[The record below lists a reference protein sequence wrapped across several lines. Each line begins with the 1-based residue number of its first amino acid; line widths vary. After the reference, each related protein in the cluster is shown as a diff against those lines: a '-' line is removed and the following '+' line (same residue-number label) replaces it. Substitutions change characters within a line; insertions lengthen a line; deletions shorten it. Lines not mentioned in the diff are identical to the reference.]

1 MGCSFIAGLQSEVG
15 KVADI
20 AAPIVA
26 SIPGPWQ
33 IPAMVYI
40 ANNTIKSGGDIGDVA
55 LKIGTAYFAGQLGA
69 GASESVANSL
79 MGNGMSVAAVQGI
92 GSIAGGAAAGAF
104 SGGVSGL
111 ASGRDPIDAILK
123 GGLSGGLT
131 AGAMQGIGSITSSI
145 PGFDKLGKDYGA
157 VGAAAQRA
165 VNSALVAEVLGKD
178 VNQSILNSVLNS
190 AVSTGKEYLKDLSKP
205 VQEAWDNLTQTS
217 TAYKD
222 NVALQNEIIAQYE
235 ATRNASNSNIE
246 AQRATLQ
253 ANMDG
258 YNQSVERLAEI
269 DRAIAAGTEDYST
282 LMTVRG
288 QAQQKAN
295 GFAGAIDAAMPGYN
309 ASQAAVKDALG
320 ALSSKLDTT
329 KAALEP
335 IQKQYDAQ
343 QAALDVNY
351 SAYQA
356 QEQTNTQVLAKQVND
371 ATLTKNS
378 IEQITGKP
386 VNQEQLDKFIQT
398 GDPITAAKAYY
409 ASQGEDSKTTLD
421 QLTKAFEEASV
432 KKPTTDTT
440 TGTNVA
446 SINTGTKTDAGN
458 GGIASLNADGSIK
471 TAEETKPTDT
481 QQVIGDVNGG
491 VQQTPEEKTTAG
503 SLVQQLY
510 PEEIKLGDQTGD
522 FPEKIEHQADGS
534 TVVTETDGTQRIFK
548 ADGTVEIIGADGT
561 KTTEGNAGANTVK
574 YDDGSTIT
582 TGADGTVTSTE
593 KTDTAY
599 TPKTENTDLSKLVN
613 SLLGGVG
620 GASGTSGTGGN
631 KGTTGGFNL
640 GNAGTLFGGAAAI
653 GGAAAL
659 ANSLNDSGS
668 NNAGGNVPLLHSM
681 EWDITDPAP
690 IQNARAYGQHM
701 ISPIYKAEGGLL
713 SLTPPPYMQS
723 PLQQYP
729 TGDIPQQSAGSQPQ
743 QSYGQMPYTQPDQN
757 QYGQMKPQYIQPTIN
772 NGNQPFIN
780 QPQQQNYNADPSSAV
795 TMFAGGGMPIAM
807 NDGGLP
813 SIQTDGAI
821 ISSAAQRHGLGGDVR
836 VLNKIEALV
845 SQGMNADEAARLVAG
860 SAKPNQMA
868 MGAPMSRPMAS
879 GGISTLGH
887 YSDGGRM
894 LKGPGDGMSDD
905 IPATIADKQP
915 ARLANEEFVIPA
927 DVVSHLGNGSSEA
940 GAKVLYDMM
949 ARVRK
954 ARTGNSKQGKQI
966 HAEKFMP
973 KMRG

>member
-20 AAPIVA
+20 ASPIVA

-79 MGNGMSVAAVQGI
+79 MGNGMSVAAVEGI
-92 GSIAGGAAAGAF
+92 GGIVGGATSGAF
-104 SGGVSGL
+104 SGGVNAL

-165 VNSALVAEVLGKD
+165 VNSALAAEVLGKD

-190 AVSTGKEYLKDLSKP
+190 AVSTGKEYLKDLSQP
-205 VQEAWDNLTQTS
+205 VQEAWDKLTQTS

-222 NVALQNEIIAQYE
+222 NVALQNEIVAQYE

-258 YNQSVERLAEI
+258 YNQSVDRIAEI

-282 LMTVRG
+282 LMAVRG
-288 QAQQKAN
+288 QVQQKAN
-295 GFAGAIDAAMPGYN
+295 GFAGAIDAAMPGFN
-309 ASQAAVKDALG
+309 ASQTAAQDTLK
-320 ALSSKLDTT
+320 ALSDKLDTT

-343 QAALDVNY
+343 QTALNVNY

-356 QEQTNTQVLAKQVND
+356 QEQTNTQVLAKQVSD

-409 ASQGEDSKTTLD
+409 ASQGEDSKATLD

-440 TGTNVA
+440 VA
-446 SINTGTKTDAGN
+446 SINTGIKTDAGN

-471 TAEETKPTDT
+471 TVEATKPTDT
-481 QQVIGDVNGG
+481 QQVIGDVNGEG
-491 VQQTPEEKTTAG
+491 QQIPEAKTTAG

-522 FPEKIEHQADGS
+522 FPEKIEHQADGA
-534 TVVTETDGTQRIFK
+534 TVVTEADGTQRIFK

-561 KTTEGNAGANTVK
+561 KTTEGNTGANTVK

-599 TPKTENTDLSKLVN
+599 TPKIENTDLSKLSS
-613 SLLGGVG
+613 SLLGNLT
-620 GASGTSGTGGN
+620 GALGTSGTSGTGGN

-640 GNAGTLFGGAAAI
+640 GNAGTLLGGAAAI

-668 NNAGGNVPLLHSM
+668 NNGDSNVLFPHSM

-757 QYGQMKPQYIQPTIN
+757 QYGQMKPQYIQPTISDGN
-772 NGNQPFIN
+772 HLSVNQP
-780 QPQQQNYNADPSSAV
+780 QNYNADPSNSIS
-795 TMFAGGGMPIAM
+795 MFAGGGMPIAM

-821 ISSAAQRHGLGGDVR
+821 ISNVAQKYGLGEDVR
-836 VLNKIEALV
+836 IRNKIEALI
-845 SQGMNADEAARLVAG
+845 SQGMNPDEAARLVAG

-868 MGAPMSRPMAS
+868 MGAPMNRLMAS

-949 ARVRK
+949 ARVRE